1 MSENTIFFVYLG
13 DRTFRMYDH
22 PIYLCESVYHRK
34 ITHTLSWYFAFFQ
47 RNFTFYMF
55 FVVFNKMKSG
65 VLFCQ
70 NSPELREPYG
80 GYEGIMVKLQVIHFC
95 WVFQRKVETIWPNL
109 LLSKHSLFLKI
120 LEPFV
125 LDSQG
130 IISKYFRKFE
140 DLSEFVE
147 DKIM

>member
-1 MSENTIFFVYLG
+1 MYLG

-80 GYEGIMVKLQVIHFC
+80 GYEGIMVKLQVIHFW

-109 LLSKHSLFLKI
+109 LLSKHSLFWKYWNI
-120 LEPFV
+120 LCSIVKALF
-125 LDSQG
+125 Q
-130 IISKYFRKFE
+130 KYFRKCE

-147 DKIM
+147 DKIV